1 MKKGKTIIGIAFI
14 FWVCVLTYITF
25 FSHNQYLN
33 AIIFFFGMMITV
45 CGFSFGCEK
54 IEKAKINK

>member
-14 FWVCVLTYITF
+14 FLACVLTYITF
-25 FSHNQYLN
+25 FSRNPHLN
-33 AIIFFFGMMITV
+33 TIIFFFGMMITI
-45 CGFSFGCEK
+45 CGLSFGCEK